1 MEKHRPSICCAKCA
15 ACHGVYM
22 SVFVINA
29 GVSVQVCTYSPGAYV
44 VASIDS
50 KLAAESRL
58 SGPVSNDFG
67 SLILR
72 AFVQAVALQLAHPG
86 VVRIHGSTWHKSG
99 RSCMRV
105 GGVHDN
111 SAISF
116 KQTCTGKRRI
126 AGIVQHGD
134 NTNGRSRATHA
145 HKSA

>member
-1 MEKHRPSICCAKCA
+1 MLREVCRMPWRLYVCVCNQRRRLCTS
-15 ACHGVYM
+15 VY
-22 SVFVINA
+22 VH
-29 GVSVQVCTYSPGAYV
+29 SPGAYV

-58 SGPVSNDFG
+58 SGPVINDFG